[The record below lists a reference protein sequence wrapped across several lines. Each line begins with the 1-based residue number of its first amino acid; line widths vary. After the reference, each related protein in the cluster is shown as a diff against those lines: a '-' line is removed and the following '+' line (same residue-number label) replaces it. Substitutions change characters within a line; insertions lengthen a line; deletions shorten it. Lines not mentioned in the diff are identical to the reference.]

1 MSWFIDALYSH
12 HSFLPEALLAYGYCH
27 CLRLCVYVC
36 LSVCVS
42 TFACP
47 GDNLPFK
54 LGSPNINQNMQN
66 ILLKVPIVL
75 GAD

>member
-1 MSWFIDALYSH
+1 MGSDE
-12 HSFLPEALLAYGYCH
+12 FLSEALLAYGYCH
-27 CLRLCVYVC
+27 CLRLCVC

-42 TFACP
+42 TFLVRAITRH
-47 GDNLPFK
+47 PFK
-54 LGSPNINQNMQN
+54 LGSPNIKQKMQN